1 MKMNLLLV
9 FSFLVIIS
17 CKESTSEQESQITSP
32 EDYNN
37 YLAVQKARTT
47 SPYFELWNSKIT
59 SDSVELPSFSA
70 VAGQYAI
77 F

>member
-1 MKMNLLLV
+1 MKINLLFLL
-9 FSFLVIIS
+9 SFILIIS
-17 CKESTSEQESQITSP
+17 CKNSTSEEESPITNS

-59 SDSVELPSFSA
+59 SDSVELPSFTA
-70 VAGQYAI
+70 VGSI
-77 F
+77 